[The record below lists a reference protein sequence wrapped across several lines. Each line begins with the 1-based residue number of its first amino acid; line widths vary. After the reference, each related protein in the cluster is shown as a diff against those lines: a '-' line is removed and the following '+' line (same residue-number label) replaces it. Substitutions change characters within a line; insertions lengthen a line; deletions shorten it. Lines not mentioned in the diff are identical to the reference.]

1 MCEAEREQM
10 DLLRLMALDVGD
22 LDIVSAHVQDA
33 VIRAG
38 DLRFSPERRQF
49 TIAMNRFVWEKA
61 PPRRGL
67 LRRRGEYERRRSVL
81 HFDRVLQ
88 ARRSGFAQGDDEAML
103 ALLALRWSH
112 GDDPSGTI
120 DLVFAGGAA
129 IRLDVE
135 CIEAQLTDLG
145 AAWSTPSRPD
155 HDKG

>member
-1 MCEAEREQM
+1 M
-10 DLLRLMALDVGD
+10 DLLRLMALDRSD

-33 VIRAG
+33 VIRVA
-38 DLRFSPERRQF
+38 DLAFAPERGQF
-49 TIAMNRFVWEKA
+49 TLPMNRFVWERT
-61 PPRRGL
+61 PPRQGL
-67 LRRRGEYERRRSVL
+67 FRRRSEYERRRSVL
-81 HFDRVLQ
+81 HFGRVLS
-88 ARRSGFAQGDDEAML
+88 ARRTGFAQADGDAVL
-103 ALLALRWSH
+103 ALLALRWTA
-112 GDDPSGTI
+112 GEEPSGTI

>member
-1 MCEAEREQM
+1 M
-10 DLLRLMALDVGD
+10 DLLRLMALDQSD

-33 VIRAG
+33 VIRVG
-38 DLRFSPERRQF
+38 DISVSGARRQF
-49 TIAMNRFVWEKA
+49 TLPMNRFVWEKE

-67 LRRRGEYERRRSVL
+67 FRRRGEYERRRSVL
-81 HFDRVLQ
+81 HFDRVTSVK
-88 ARRSGFAQGDDEAML
+88 RSGFAQGDDEAVL
-103 ALLALRWSH
+103 ALLAIRWTMT
-112 GDDPSGTI
+112 DDPSGTI

-155 HDKG
+155 HDRG

>member
-1 MCEAEREQM
+1 M
-10 DLLRLMALDVGD
+10 DLLRLMALDRGD

-33 VIRAG
+33 VTRVG
-38 DLRFSPERRQF
+38 DIGFSAARRQF
-49 TIAMNRFVWEKA
+49 TLPMNRFVWEKA

-67 LRRRGEYERRRSVL
+67 FRRRGEYERRRSVL
-81 HFDRVLQ
+81 HFDRVTSVK
-88 ARRSGFAQGDDEAML
+88 RSGFAQGDEDAVL
-103 ALLALRWSH
+103 ALLAIRWSVT
-112 GDDPSGTI
+112 DDPSGTI